1 MMGLDVTIQAITNK
15 ESGVKEYLRASR
27 TLRKCFRGNVEGR
40 SPDSKERNKMKAH
53 ELIKL
58 LDNTFHDVEFDVFE
72 DTEGLVR
79 VNFVV
84 NIEEDQDA

>member
-1 MMGLDVTIQAITNK
+1 MGNK
-15 ESGVKEYLRASR
+15 I
-27 TLRKCFRGNVEGR
+27 
-40 SPDSKERNKMKAH
+40 KAH

-58 LDNTFHDVEFDVFE
+58 LDNTFTDVEFDVFE

-84 NIEEDQDA
+84 NIEEDKDA

>member
-1 MMGLDVTIQAITNK
+1 
-15 ESGVKEYLRASR
+15 
-27 TLRKCFRGNVEGR
+27 
-40 SPDSKERNKMKAH
+40 MKAH

-84 NIEEDQDA
+84 DIEEDQDA

>member
-1 MMGLDVTIQAITNK
+1 MTT
-15 ESGVKEYLRASR
+15 
-27 TLRKCFRGNVEGR
+27 
-40 SPDSKERNKMKAH
+40 H

-58 LDNTFHDVEFDVFE
+58 LDNIFYDVEFDIFT

-84 NIEEDQDA
+84 DDVQEEEWQTKNYIGIELKIYGKFNKVSQMI

>member
-1 MMGLDVTIQAITNK
+1 MTT
-15 ESGVKEYLRASR
+15 
-27 TLRKCFRGNVEGR
+27 
-40 SPDSKERNKMKAH
+40 H

-58 LDNTFHDVEFDVFE
+58 LDNIFYDVEFDIFT

-84 NIEEDQDA
+84 DDVQEEE

>member
-1 MMGLDVTIQAITNK
+1 
-15 ESGVKEYLRASR
+15 
-27 TLRKCFRGNVEGR
+27 
-40 SPDSKERNKMKAH
+40 MKAY

-58 LDNTFHDVEFDVFE
+58 LDNSFYDVEFDVFE

-84 NIEEDQDA
+84 DTEEDKNDE